1 MSFSCYFLKMLLFT
15 EFTENKGKNMTYMK
29 KEMLHQK
36 MGSRLKRLAK
46 EHRLTRGDMAEI
58 ISYSCGHISR
68 FYKGTMEIPDSAA
81 QILSDLWG
89 IRKEYILCEDDFKT
103 DDEMYSY
110 MNESAIKDM
119 QTAIDYLKTLGIVF
133 RPCTAFV
140 CPLTA
145 LYQHW
150 MQMQEYIKDSEIERL
165 KKEYD
170 FDLPSNEFH
179 RTYFTEQCYVE
190 LSSPLPEI
198 PFLHLEDVSKSS
210 SQESMVFLKSSDEK
224 NPLGVNC
231 GVSLFFKVYQNSQFI
246 RNANIYDLQ
255 DFMKKLD
262 AYSKCTV
269 ETILFDS

>member
-1 MSFSCYFLKMLLFT
+1 
-15 EFTENKGKNMTYMK
+15 
-29 KEMLHQK
+29 
-36 MGSRLKRLAK
+36 
-46 EHRLTRGDMAEI
+46 
-58 ISYSCGHISR
+58 
-68 FYKGTMEIPDSAA
+68 
-81 QILSDLWG
+81 
-89 IRKEYILCEDDFKT
+89 
-103 DDEMYSY
+103 
-110 MNESAIKDM
+110 
-119 QTAIDYLKTLGIVF
+119 
-133 RPCTAFV
+133 
-140 CPLTA
+140 
-145 LYQHW
+145 